1 MCESVW
7 AQLAWHWLAQSGWFH
22 RVVHSIIIA
31 LSSPLVDCV
40 AGRTDGWMDGC
51 LHANANDHDDDRSWH
66 SLIDQANRI
75 VPFVFVASARNVLI
89 NLGARGEQN
98 PRVAEIRLTGLLYAN
113 GDDTG
118 WLEHA
123 HSVIHPSIR
132 PVCVVAN
139 CQAAIVTDCAR
150 CSTRTWLI
158 VHTHCHMLIEWPR
171 RGHVS
176 GLLDRGWLITH
187 WLMLD

>member
-1 MCESVW
+1 MSVCVNVRECVGT
-7 AQLAWHWLAQSGWFH
+7 ASVALA
-22 RVVHSIIIA
+22 RSIRMVP
-31 LSSPLVDCV
+31 SSCPFNYYCFVKSI
-40 AGRTDGWMDGC
+40 GRLRGRAHGWMDGC

-132 PVCVVAN
+132 PASVL
-139 CQAAIVTDCAR
+139 
-150 CSTRTWLI
+150 WLI
-158 VHTHCHMLIEWPR
+158 VKLPLSPTAHAAQ
-171 RGHVS
+171 HVL
-176 GLLDRGWLITH
+176 G
-187 WLMLD
+187 